1 MNQTFLMSDL
11 SKRLNV
17 PPYRIAYLLTTRQ
30 LPEPKRIGNRRTF
43 SLTEARQV
51 AKALGV
57 PWNPD
62 QSGKE
67 EHGQ

>member
-1 MNQTFLMSDL
+1 MNQTFLISDL

-17 PPYRIAYLLTTRQ
+17 PPYKIAYLLTTRQ
-30 LPEPKRIGNRRTF
+30 LPEPKRIGNRRLF
-43 SLTEARQV
+43 NLTEARQV

-57 PWNPD
+57 PWNSD

-67 EHGQ
+67 GHGQ